1 MSGYGGKLLKIR
13 QIHLFYFKYPDVDR
27 HDEEAI
33 YYISILSLRMY
44 VLRGRSYRLDYIMNT
59 ILGCSCELKFEELI
73 IRVMTGVITK
83 RQVGSPL
90 ARISR
95 DDSPKKGA
103 IRHASVSCRR
113 FCVLWLL

>member
-1 MSGYGGKLLKIR
+1 MYWKEKYIHNIPDKRSPGEKIMSGYGGKLLKIR

-59 ILGCSCELKFEELI
+59 ILGCSC
-73 IRVMTGVITK
+73 
-83 RQVGSPL
+83 
-90 ARISR
+90 
-95 DDSPKKGA
+95 
-103 IRHASVSCRR
+103 
-113 FCVLWLL
+113 